1 MWLGQQVF
9 SPVSSPLLSPGMSIS
24 RRQIKEPL
32 LQASVSLFVKCRY
45 KGIRAKAAAC
55 SHRPGGHVRGGL
67 RIFRPARP
75 SAPGGEGRRGLRLL
89 LPPCEEGWAA
99 WAPVPLSVIPWPRG
113 GERIARGGGY
123 QVQAVGL
130 ALPPPSTQ
138 DEALLKTLR
147 AGNKA
152 RCLGPSRLDFPT
164 AGSLVS
170 SLWS

>member
-1 MWLGQQVF
+1 MCLGQQVF

-45 KGIRAKAAAC
+45 KGLGAKTAAC
-55 SHRPGGHVRGGL
+55 SHRPDGHVRGGV
-67 RIFRPARP
+67 RIFQPARP
-75 SAPGGEGRRGLRLL
+75 SSPGGEGRRGLRLL

-123 QVQAVGL
+123 QAQAVGL

-138 DEALLKTLR
+138 DEALLKTPGAWR
-147 AGNKA
+147 QGPM
-152 RCLGPSRLDFPT
+152 LGSKQ
-164 AGSLVS
+164 A
-170 SLWS
+170 